1 MPGAYVDV
9 PADWTTVE
17 TRRAGPFVTAETYRR
32 PDGTLF
38 RWTSRAH
45 RKRGRGARGGSL
57 LWAPRSLAW
66 WIAILF
72 MFGSA
77 CFAIAPLPFYLEA
90 VGSTGDAITYFVG
103 SIFFTAAALCQLL
116 ETGAAP
122 RSVTRHGMHRARRL
136 LAIEMRR
143 IDWWACSVQFA
154 GTLFFNVTTAR
165 SIHAPSGLASGKN
178 AIWTPDWRGSICFI
192 VASWFAYAE
201 AGHGW
206 ISWRPRSRG
215 WRIAALNMLG
225 SVAFLVSAFGA
236 FVLPTTG
243 KPASLFWTN
252 AGTFAG
258 ALCFFA
264 GAALLFP
271 ERVRPDAIGEPAPHA
286 AGVAATT

>member
-103 SIFFTAAALCQLL
+103 SIFFTTAAALQLWQ
-116 ETGAAP
+116 AD
-122 RSVTRHGMHRARRL
+122 HRVAF
-136 LAIEMRR
+136 
-143 IDWWACSVQFA
+143 WASLVQFA
-154 GTLFFNVTTAR
+154 GTLFFNRSTFQALHQSLTATEADR
-165 SIHAPSGLASGKN
+165 HV
-178 AIWTPDWRGSICFI
+178 WRPDALGSI
-192 VASWFAYAE
+192 
-201 AGHGW
+201 
-206 ISWRPRSRG
+206 
-215 WRIAALNMLG
+215 
-225 SVAFLVSAFGA
+225 AFLVSSALACFEVRRASTAAPRDTEWWGAWWNMIGSIAFGA
-236 FVLPTTG
+236 SAIASYVITDSGTLRNAQVANLGTFVGAICFFVAAWLVLP
-243 KPASLFWTN
+243 
-252 AGTFAG
+252 
-258 ALCFFA
+258 
-264 GAALLFP
+264 
-271 ERVRPDAIGEPAPHA
+271 REPAE
-286 AGVAATT
+286 GRQRR